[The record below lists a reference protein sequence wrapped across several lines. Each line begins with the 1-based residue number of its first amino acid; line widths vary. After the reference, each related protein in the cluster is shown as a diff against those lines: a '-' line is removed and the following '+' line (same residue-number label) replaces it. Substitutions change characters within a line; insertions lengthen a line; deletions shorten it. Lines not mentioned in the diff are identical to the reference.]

1 METKIW
7 FVTGASKGLGLSL
20 VKQLLAAGQKVAATS
35 RTKDELIK
43 AVGITSENFLPLQ
56 VDLAEDDIVKKAIA
70 KTLVT
75 FGRIDVLI
83 NNAGYG
89 IGGSLEELTDTEV
102 RSAFDVNVFGTIN
115 TIRHTLPIMRKQ
127 RSGHIINIASIAGIG
142 AVAGWAAYGAAKAA
156 VIALTEVLAEDVKEF
171 GITATAVAPG
181 AFRTSFLTEES
192 LVLAKN
198 PIEEYSVIRESH
210 KKYDAMNGN
219 QAGDPE
225 KAAAIMIQTA
235 YNENPPVLLLL
246 GSDAYRRANKKLDSL
261 KDQYDALEGITKSTD
276 Y

>member
-20 VKQLLAAGQKVAATS
+20 TKQLLAAGQKVAATS
-35 RTKDELIK
+35 RNIEELIK
-43 AVGITSENFLPLQ
+43 AVNITTDNFLPLQ
-56 VDLAEDDIVKKAIA
+56 VDLADDNTVKKAIA
-70 KTLVT
+70 KAVVD

-89 IGGSLEELTDTEV
+89 IGGSLEELSDDEV
-102 RSAFDVNVFGTIN
+102 RTAFDVNVFGTIN
-115 TIRHTLPIMRKQ
+115 TIRHTLPVMRKQ
-127 RSGHIINIASIAGIG
+127 QSGHIINIASIAGISC
-142 AVAGWAAYGAAKAA
+142 VTGWAAYGATKAA
-156 VIALTEVLAEDVKEF
+156 VITLTEALADDVKEL

-192 LVLAKN
+192 LTLAKN
-198 PIEEYSVIRESH
+198 PIDAYTGIRESH
-210 KKYDAMNGN
+210 KKYHTMDGN
-219 QAGDPE
+219 QQGDPE

-235 YNENPPVLLLL
+235 YQENPPVLLLL
-246 GSDAYRRANKKLDSL
+246 GSDAYRRANAKLEIL
-261 KDQYDALEGITKSTD
+261 KDQYDILEGITKSTD

>member
-20 VKQLLAAGQKVAATS
+20 VKQLLASGQKVAATS
-35 RTKDELIK
+35 RTTDELIK
-43 AVGITSENFLPLQ
+43 AVNTTTEDFLPLQ
-56 VDLAEDDIVKKAIA
+56 VNLGDDASVKDAIA
-70 KTLVT
+70 KTEAA

-102 RSAFDVNVFGTIN
+102 RTAFDVNVFGTIN
-115 TIRHTLPIMRKQ
+115 TIRHTLPLMRKQ
-127 RSGHIINIASIAGIG
+127 KSGHIINIASIAGI
-142 AVAGWAAYGAAKAA
+142 APATGWAAYGAVKAA
-156 VIALTEVLAEDVKEF
+156 VIALTEVLAEDVKAF

-192 LVLAKN
+192 LMLAKN
-198 PIEEYSVIRESH
+198 PIAEYTDIRESH
-210 KKYDAMNGN
+210 KKYHAMDGN

-235 YNENPPVLLLL
+235 YKEKPPVRLLL
-246 GSDAYRRANKKLDSL
+246 GTDAYTRANAKLESL
-261 KDQYDALEGITKSTD
+261 KDQYDTLEGLTKSTD